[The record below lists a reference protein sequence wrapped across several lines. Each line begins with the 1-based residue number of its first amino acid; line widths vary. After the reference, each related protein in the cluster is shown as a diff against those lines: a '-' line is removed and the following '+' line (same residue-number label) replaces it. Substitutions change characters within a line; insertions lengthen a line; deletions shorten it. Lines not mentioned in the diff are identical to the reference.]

1 MKKLETKS
9 LPFLKDEDAD
19 VICFQEY
26 YYSSSN
32 QLDTRDT
39 LLQLLESKHYFEHFT
54 TKVKESNKNNNYS
67 NFGVSYLF

>member
-19 VICFQEY
+19 VICFQDTITT
-26 YYSSSN
+26 SGN

-54 TKVKESNKNNNYS
+54 TKVKESSKNNNYS